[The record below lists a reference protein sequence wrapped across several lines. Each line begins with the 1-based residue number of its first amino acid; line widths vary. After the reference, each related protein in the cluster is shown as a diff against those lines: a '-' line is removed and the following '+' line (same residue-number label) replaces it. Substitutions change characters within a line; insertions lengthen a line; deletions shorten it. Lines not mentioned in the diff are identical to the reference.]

1 MKSLL
6 LIFFILVAIIAV
18 AFWKGSAVRTRASY
32 SMLPFGVVD
41 SPRPRE
47 ALRGHATLRGWA
59 LSESEIESVAV
70 YLDRTLAGFATLGVS
85 RPDVRK
91 AFPAFP
97 RAAEAGWQLD
107 FDVTGMKSGPHEL
120 EIQARSRQGA
130 TRDLGDVAVTVVY

>member
-6 LIFFILVAIIAV
+6 LIFFILVAIIAL
-18 AFWKGSAVRTRASY
+18 AYWKGSDARARASY

-41 SPRPRE
+41 SPRAGD
-47 ALRGHATLRGWA
+47 ALRGRSTLRGWA

-85 RPDVRK
+85 RPDVQK
-91 AFPAFP
+91 AFPTFP
-97 RAAEAGWQLD
+97 GAAEAGWQLD
-107 FDVTGMKSGPHEL
+107 FDVTGMKPGRHEL